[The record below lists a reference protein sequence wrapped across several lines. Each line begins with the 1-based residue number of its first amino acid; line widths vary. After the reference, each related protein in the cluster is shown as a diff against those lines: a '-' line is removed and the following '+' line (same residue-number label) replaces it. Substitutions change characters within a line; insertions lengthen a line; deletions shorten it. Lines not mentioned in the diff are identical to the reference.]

1 MADIT
6 AEWMTAAV
14 SSRFG
19 GATVTEVERQQIGT
33 GQIADSV
40 RVGLTWDPPDA
51 GPASLVVKV
60 TSASEASRAAALS
73 TRTYEVEVG
82 FYSQLADQ
90 LPVRRPACFWT
101 GFDADAAAYGVVL
114 EDLAPA
120 EQGDQMRGCSVA
132 EAGMALDELAL
143 LHAPLWG
150 HTDALDGFAW
160 LQRGG
165 GTSSPGIGAFLEM
178 LLPGFLE
185 RYGERLTPD
194 VRALVERVVPKLA
207 SAPPADGPET
217 VVHGDFRNDNLMF
230 GGPRVAV
237 LDWQTVSIGSGV
249 ADLSYFLGGSLLP
262 DDRRAHET
270 SLLERYCGR
279 LADQGV
285 DLDLA
290 TCEAGYRRFA
300 FSGMNMAILASM
312 LVGRT
317 DRGDD
322 MFVAMADRAG
332 LHALDLDSEG
342 TLT

>member
-1 MADIT
+1 MADVT
-6 AEWMTAAV
+6 AEWMTAAMGP
-14 SSRFG
+14 SFG
-19 GATVTEVERQQIGT
+19 GAVVSDVDRTQIGT

-40 RVGLTWDPPDA
+40 RVGLEWDPPHA
-51 GPASLVVKV
+51 GPSSLVVKV
-60 TSASEASRAAALS
+60 TSASEASRQAAIS

-82 FYSQLADQ
+82 FYSQLADR
-90 LPVRRPACFWT
+90 LSVRRPACYWT
-101 GFDADAAAYGVVL
+101 GFDADAAAYAVVL

-120 EQGDQMRGCSVA
+120 EQGDQMRGCSVE
-132 EAGMALDELAL
+132 EAALAVDELAL
-143 LHAPLWG
+143 IHGPLWG
-150 HTDALDGFAW
+150 HSDAHTGYLW

-165 GTSSPGIGAFLEM
+165 GTSSPSVGGFLEM

-194 VRALVERVVPKLA
+194 VRALVERVVPKLGG
-207 SAPPADGPET
+207 APPAVGPET

-230 GGPRVAV
+230 GGTRVAV
-237 LDWQTVSIGSGV
+237 LDWQTVSVGPGV

-262 DDRRAHET
+262 DDRRASE
-270 SLLERYCGR
+270 SALLDRYCGR
-279 LADQGV
+279 LAEQGV
-285 DLDLA
+285 DLDVGA
-290 TCEAGYRRFA
+290 CRAGYRRFA
-300 FSGMNMAILASM
+300 FSGMNMAIIASM

-322 MFVAMADRAG
+322 MFMAMAERAA